1 MLRCLA
7 MLTMALRTMA
17 PLTGST
23 HYGRAYYSRYL
34 AGVMLRVEHLGEERV
49 MPLLKQGELVPMVVA
64 HLHQHS
70 AALKMEGCGAGAH
83 FLALTMDTE
92 DFATYRGTMLPASSK
107 AQLQGFKP
115 LFLAA
120 LTTEIEGRR
129 KLRPLLDE
137 VTKAGG

>member
-1 MLRCLA
+1 
-7 MLTMALRTMA
+7 
-17 PLTGST
+17 
-23 HYGRAYYSRYL
+23 
-34 AGVMLRVEHLGEERV
+34 MLRVVWLPLPGEL
-49 MPLLKQGELVPMVVA
+49 MPLVVA